1 MIDGHVEDRVIT
13 WFDQR
18 YAAGDGQFQ
27 FSYGPGNTW
36 VACTS
41 AGGYWSGGDISDT
54 IELQTKDFWPVK
66 ATLGISGSYVLVDA
80 DGRRK
85 WDLKGKYDNLDNI
98 LLNTT
103 LGIEAV
109 ALNPYEEGQFF
120 IRFQSGGWRAWLHA
134 SNLDEVSK
142 AMNEAF
148 EYEAQ
153 IMQMRNNALLEQA
166 RTMAEIA
173 SRNLAAPGLT
183 PSVRIHTSTIS
194 DPQRMRQAL
203 NEQQQESAS
212 DGEAA
217 HATTPNLTPDVG
229 FEPANNPDDDFE
241 HIDDVDPTPLPPP
254 APIIGLLST

>member
-1 MIDGHVEDRVIT
+1 MPAYSFAFGPANSFCLTTPLGYTSSGLSDGLRNALYNDPQARNRFVSIGADGKYFYSRINGQGDVWNGHVEDRVIT

-153 IMQMRNNALLEQA
+153 IMQMR
-166 RTMAEIA
+166 RD
-173 SRNLAAPGLT
+173 RK
-183 PSVRIHTSTIS
+183 SV
-194 DPQRMRQAL
+194 
-203 NEQQQESAS
+203 
-212 DGEAA
+212 
-217 HATTPNLTPDVG
+217 V
-229 FEPANNPDDDFE
+229 
-241 HIDDVDPTPLPPP
+241 
-254 APIIGLLST
+254 